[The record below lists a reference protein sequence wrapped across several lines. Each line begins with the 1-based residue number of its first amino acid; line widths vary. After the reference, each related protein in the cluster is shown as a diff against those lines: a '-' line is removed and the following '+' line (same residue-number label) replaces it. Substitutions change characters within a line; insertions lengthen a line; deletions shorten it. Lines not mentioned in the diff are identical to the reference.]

1 MPRAESA
8 ADGRFNR
15 LLLIDDEPGI
25 RRMMSLDLEA
35 DGYEV
40 VTAADGR
47 SGLDV
52 FAKQD
57 FDIVLTDVKMPGLDG
72 LEVLSRIKEQRPETE
87 VIVITGHG
95 DMITAVQALK
105 RRAGDFVTKPIADEA
120 LAVAL
125 DRAKERLR
133 IQAELADYT
142 NRLEERVEEASR
154 ELLQAER
161 LAAVGRTV
169 ASVAHSVKNMLSG
182 LRGGS
187 YMIREGLD
195 SGKEETARTGLE
207 MLDRN
212 VGLIK
217 EFVRNL
223 LTLAKPR
230 DPDREP
236 IDALTLLEEAVEVA
250 LAGAEAK
257 EVEII
262 AAEPAPGEAGIT
274 ILAERPA
281 LLDALLNLISNAV
294 DAAAS
299 VASGRVE
306 VSLARRDGEAV
317 FQVTDNGPGLD
328 EEGEAQVFTGFF
340 STKGAAGTGLGL
352 MVANKTAQEH
362 GGRIELT
369 NRPGL
374 GATFRFIVPAA
385 GAEGREPGQ
394 PSEPKQED

>member
-1 MPRAESA
+1 MFGVDTAT
-8 ADGRFNR
+8 DGRFNR

-25 RRMMSLDLEA
+25 RRMMALDLEA

-52 FAKQD
+52 FAERD
-57 FDIVLTDVKMPGLDG
+57 FDIVLTDLKMPGLDG
-72 LEVLSRIKEQRPETE
+72 LEVLSRIKERSPGTE

-105 RRAGDFVTKPIADEA
+105 RRAGDFITKPIADEA

-125 DRAKERLR
+125 ARAKERLR

-169 ASVAHSVKNMLSG
+169 ASVAHSVKNMLAG
-182 LRGGS
+182 LRGGA

-195 SGKEETARTGLE
+195 SHREETAKVGLE
-207 MLDRN
+207 MVERN

-236 IDALTLLEEAVEVA
+236 IAALSLIREAVELA
-250 LAGAEAK
+250 QAGAEAK
-257 EVEII
+257 SVEISFD
-262 AAEPAPGEAGIT
+262 EPTGGEGDIT

-294 DAAAS
+294 DA
-299 VASGRVE
+299 VAPVDSGRVE
-306 VSLARRDGEAV
+306 VSLERRGGEAI
-317 FQVTDNGPGLD
+317 FQVADNGPGLD
-328 EEGEAQVFTGFF
+328 EEGESQVFTGFF

-362 GGRIELT
+362 GGRIELN
-369 NRPGL
+369 NRPGE
-374 GATFRFIVPAA
+374 GATFRLIVPAT
-385 GAEGREPGQ
+385 GAE
-394 PSEPKQED
+394 SE